1 MISFKEYSE
10 LSSQVLI
17 YPRNIAPLYL
27 ALGING
33 EAGEVGEK
41 VKKVYRDNAG
51 IFGEE
56 HINAIKKEV
65 GDVLW
70 YLNRL
75 SEELG
80 FTLEEAAEL
89 NIEKLKDRIERE
101 VIQSSGDNR

>member
-1 MISFKEYSE
+1 MITFEKYNE
-10 LSSQVLI
+10 LSSRVLI
-17 YPRNIAPLYL
+17 YPRDIAPLYL
-27 ALGING
+27 ALGVNG
-33 EAGEVGEK
+33 ESGELGEK
-41 VKKVYRDNAG
+41 IKKVYRDNAG
-51 IFGEE
+51 LFEAE
-56 HINAIKKEV
+56 HIESIKKEV